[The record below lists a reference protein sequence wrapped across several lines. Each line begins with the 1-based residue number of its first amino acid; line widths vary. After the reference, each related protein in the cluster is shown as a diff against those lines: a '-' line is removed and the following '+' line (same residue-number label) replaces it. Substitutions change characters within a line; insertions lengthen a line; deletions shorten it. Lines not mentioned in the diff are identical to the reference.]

1 MTVSYYFF
9 FFFFQAEDGIRDY
22 KVTGVQTCAL
32 PIFTSGR
39 QRQLDVILVW
49 KLDRSGRSL
58 VDVMTTLHARTAL
71 GIGFVPLT
79 EALDR
84 TTPAGRAF
92 AGFLAG
98 CAECE
103 RDVIRERIKAGMRDA
118 RKRGKA
124 HGRPRAKNND

>member
-1 MTVSYYFF
+1 M
-9 FFFFQAEDGIRDY
+9 
-22 KVTGVQTCAL
+22 
-32 PIFTSGR
+32 
-39 QRQLDVILVW
+39 ILVW

-79 EALDR
+79 AALDR

-124 HGRPRAKNND
+124 HGRPRAKNNDAAQMRLLAQQGLRPRQAGSGRCACGADSGRACHG